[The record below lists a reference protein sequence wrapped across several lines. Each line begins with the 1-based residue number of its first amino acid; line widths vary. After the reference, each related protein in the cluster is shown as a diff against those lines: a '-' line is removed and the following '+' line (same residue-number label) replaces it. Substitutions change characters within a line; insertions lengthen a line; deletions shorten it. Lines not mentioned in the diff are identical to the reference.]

1 MSFRRHLLSTIRNSK
16 RVYLRDVAKIIGLIP
31 DGAADIQKRGA
42 LDLLEMTHWV
52 IMSDTTGTPPA
63 DPDQVERWALGDP
76 ERLLRDAREFLT
88 REGDLAASGG
98 EDAQKAFAEMVLEKM
113 DMLSTRRGNI
123 HEELLQTAEV
133 IRRTLPRKIGSSD
146 VASADIIVIP
156 MREILGL
163 DGNPD
168 AKGPAAGDT
177 EVART
182 VCKSIAAALKL
193 EREQTAEMEAT
204 PSMGPR

>member
-42 LDLLEMTHWV
+42 LDLLEMTHWA
-52 IMSDTTGTPPA
+52 IMSDTAGTPPA
-63 DPDQVERWALGDP
+63 DPDQVERW
-76 ERLLRDAREFLT
+76 
-88 REGDLAASGG
+88 
-98 EDAQKAFAEMVLEKM
+98 VLEKM